1 MAEIHIVRAHRL
13 GLVTAR
19 RLARRWA
26 EVARDKLGVQ
36 CVYQQGEAGDVVRFS
51 RPGARGALKVGPD
64 GFALDAR
71 LGLLLG
77 VLRHRIEGEIVGR
90 LDELLAHEDPLRAF
104 EEGLAQH
111 ERRHGKPP
119 RHQAHRTP
127 GAGKGPDA

>member
-13 GLVTAR
+13 GLATAR

-64 GFALDAR
+64 GFALVER
-71 LGLLLG
+71 
-77 VLRHRIEGEIVGR
+77 IVGEQDRR
-90 LDELLAHEDPLRAF
+90 LVLAGIAVWS
-104 EEGLAQH
+104 
-111 ERRHGKPP
+111 
-119 RHQAHRTP
+119 
-127 GAGKGPDA
+127 GPETRGRDFNA